1 MTPLAPER
9 GAGRLTQIADLLF
22 ALTSKVVGTGRG
34 RDCAGEWSQVD
45 VLASDLRALTGEVP
59 RLSGEDVRVAYAFA
73 SKQTDLPADPEWDG
87 RMADALNARLSGEVD
102 GQARRL
108 GAQSAIAEG
117 SMSSRDEVKRSPLES
132 TSAEVA
138 ASSLSSPSPAEIE
151 RMVEA
156 VKDALDFLKHS
167 GNQRAIVS
175 RKFMKPSAR
184 FDWFER
190 VISKLEAALSV
201 AGPDKEST

>member
-1 MTPLAPER
+1 MTP
-9 GAGRLTQIADLLF
+9 GAA
-22 ALTSKVVGTGRG
+22 
-34 RDCAGEWSQVD
+34 
-45 VLASDLRALTGEVP
+45 P
-59 RLSGEDVRVAYAFA
+59 RLSAEMVREADREAFDA
-73 SKQTDLPADPEWDG
+73 FDQGDQRPWSE
-87 RMADALNARLSGEVD
+87 RMLDALNARLSGEVD